1 MNAIV
6 SEEVGVTQ
14 IEYQQWWQYHIRV
27 ARGETLTVEEEAS
40 YRAGVDAL
48 DREEAE
54 QLQLASLKNLRHL
67 RAQIQR
73 LTQSLEQFTAQHE
86 QLDRKIAD
94 LEQTYQRL
102 TGYSLVTDT
111 HVPS

>member
-1 MNAIV
+1 M
-6 SEEVGVTQ
+6 TQ
-14 IEYQQWWQYHIRV
+14 VDYQQWWQYHIRV
-27 ARGETLTVEEEAS
+27 ARGEALTVEEEAI
-40 YRAGVDAL
+40 YRAGIEAL

-54 QLQLASLKNLRHL
+54 QLQLASLTNLRQL
-67 RAQIQR
+67 RTKNQQ
-73 LTQSLEQFTAQHE
+73 LTQNLEQYTTRYEH
-86 QLDRKIAD
+86 LNHKITD